1 MIIEKS
7 KELLEKLRRTN
18 YKRIPDFGMDEE
30 SEMIIKVIINE
41 CKSTLAFQDQDGE
54 VTFERYGSDI
64 IKENIEQ
71 IVRQLI
77 LNGVN
82 IPRETMKNIMCSNNE
97 FITGIDADIP
107 LYKGIQEQEDGS
119 MNRVATT
126 GNVIID
132 FSKLDNN
139 IVDMIKKEVY
149 DRYARCFILDNK
161 EKLPHLNKV
170 SIFKER
176 VFHGRENKEFI
187 NRKFS
192 SLLKR
197 QTNYNDEIIK
207 NTVKYHL
214 ENLYSDKFKQ
224 EVLQSVAN
232 GNMLVPIEKNKV
244 SFNQLLDAIS
254 AEVQD
259 IESLIPDINNIQQ
272 DIAQIYADIEAQLIG
287 YSTDITKLSANEIE
301 NTIKDIN
308 EIYLK
313 NSELEK
319 YSDKSGYRIVNVGI
333 NNENVKMV
341 EHQNVPF
348 CMKRISE
355 DIQELVQSASKMNKD
370 DYLKRAVQ
378 LNYRFIRIHPFV
390 DSNGRTSR
398 ALLNM
403 MTIPKGMLI
412 EVPKERKNEFIK
424 AQRVFKLMEDDH
436 VGAYSAQCAYYTI
449 LSFIPFII
457 LVITLIQYTG
467 IQPQTL
473 FEAITKIVPES
484 MNDMVLGVVEEVY
497 SKSIGTISISIIF
510 TIWSAG
516 KGLFALTS
524 GLQNVYK
531 IHTEKHVSY
540 LYLRLKVFI
549 ETIIFIILIVL
560 GLTLLVFG
568 DSLKY
573 IIQQQLEGIKNYN
586 VLMSIFTQ
594 LVFWIITFVIFLFI
608 YKFIPKHDMSFKGQI
623 YGAVFGSIALNVIS
637 FIFSKYLY
645 IFKGFSLTYGSLTT
659 LMLIMMWTYACF
671 YTVLLGAEINK
682 LLGIMHKD

>member
-77 LNGVN
+77 LNGGN

-287 YSTDITKLSANEIE
+287 YSTDITKLNAKEIE
-301 NTIKDIN
+301 NVIKNIN
-308 EIYLK
+308 EISLK
-313 NSELEK
+313 NSESEK
-319 YSDKSGYRIVNVGI
+319 YSDKSGYRIVNVRI
-333 NNENVKMV
+333 NDDNVKMV
-341 EHQNVPF
+341 EYQNVPF

-424 AQRVFKLMEDDH
+424 AQRESNKKMDKQGYFELLNNNREELKKIEKDNTELPVYNFVKQNCVVEFSGKSDKN
-436 VGAYSAQCAYYTI
+436 TE
-449 LSFIPFII
+449 
-457 LVITLIQYTG
+457 
-467 IQPQTL
+467 QTKN
-473 FEAITKIVPES
+473 ITK
-484 MNDMVLGVVEEVY
+484 
-497 SKSIGTISISIIF
+497 
-510 TIWSAG
+510 
-516 KGLFALTS
+516 
-524 GLQNVYK
+524 QK
-531 IHTEKHVSY
+531 ILPDE
-540 LYLRLKVFI
+540 R
-549 ETIIFIILIVL
+549 
-560 GLTLLVFG
+560 
-568 DSLKY
+568 
-573 IIQQQLEGIKNYN
+573 
-586 VLMSIFTQ
+586 
-594 LVFWIITFVIFLFI
+594 
-608 YKFIPKHDMSFKGQI
+608 
-623 YGAVFGSIALNVIS
+623 
-637 FIFSKYLY
+637 
-645 IFKGFSLTYGSLTT
+645 
-659 LMLIMMWTYACF
+659 
-671 YTVLLGAEINK
+671 
-682 LLGIMHKD
+682 

>member
-77 LNGVN
+77 LNGGN

-119 MNRVATT
+119 MNRLATT

-287 YSTDITKLSANEIE
+287 YSTDITKLNAKEI
-301 NTIKDIN
+301 
-308 EIYLK
+308 
-313 NSELEK
+313 
-319 YSDKSGYRIVNVGI
+319 
-333 NNENVKMV
+333 ENVKMV

-424 AQRVFKLMEDDH
+424 AQRESNKKMDKQGYFELLNNNREELKKIEKDNTELPVYNFVKQNCVVEFSGKSDKN
-436 VGAYSAQCAYYTI
+436 TE
-449 LSFIPFII
+449 
-457 LVITLIQYTG
+457 
-467 IQPQTL
+467 QTKN
-473 FEAITKIVPES
+473 ITK
-484 MNDMVLGVVEEVY
+484 
-497 SKSIGTISISIIF
+497 
-510 TIWSAG
+510 
-516 KGLFALTS
+516 
-524 GLQNVYK
+524 QK
-531 IHTEKHVSY
+531 ILPDE
-540 LYLRLKVFI
+540 R
-549 ETIIFIILIVL
+549 
-560 GLTLLVFG
+560 
-568 DSLKY
+568 
-573 IIQQQLEGIKNYN
+573 
-586 VLMSIFTQ
+586 
-594 LVFWIITFVIFLFI
+594 
-608 YKFIPKHDMSFKGQI
+608 
-623 YGAVFGSIALNVIS
+623 
-637 FIFSKYLY
+637 
-645 IFKGFSLTYGSLTT
+645 
-659 LMLIMMWTYACF
+659 
-671 YTVLLGAEINK
+671 
-682 LLGIMHKD
+682 

>member
-1 MIIEKS
+1 
-7 KELLEKLRRTN
+7 
-18 YKRIPDFGMDEE
+18 
-30 SEMIIKVIINE
+30 
-41 CKSTLAFQDQDGE
+41 
-54 VTFERYGSDI
+54 
-64 IKENIEQ
+64 
-71 IVRQLI
+71 
-77 LNGVN
+77 
-82 IPRETMKNIMCSNNE
+82 
-97 FITGIDADIP
+97 
-107 LYKGIQEQEDGS
+107 
-119 MNRVATT
+119 
-126 GNVIID
+126 
-132 FSKLDNN
+132 
-139 IVDMIKKEVY
+139 MIKKEVY

-259 IESLIPDINNIQQ
+259 IESLIPDINNFQQ

-301 NTIKDIN
+301 NAIKDIN
-308 EIYLK
+308 EISLK

-424 AQRVFKLMEDDH
+424 AQRESNKKMDKQGYFELLNNNREELKKIEKDNTELPVYNFVKQNCVVEFSGKSDKN
-436 VGAYSAQCAYYTI
+436 TE
-449 LSFIPFII
+449 
-457 LVITLIQYTG
+457 
-467 IQPQTL
+467 QTKN
-473 FEAITKIVPES
+473 ITK
-484 MNDMVLGVVEEVY
+484 
-497 SKSIGTISISIIF
+497 
-510 TIWSAG
+510 
-516 KGLFALTS
+516 
-524 GLQNVYK
+524 QK
-531 IHTEKHVSY
+531 ILPDE
-540 LYLRLKVFI
+540 R
-549 ETIIFIILIVL
+549 
-560 GLTLLVFG
+560 
-568 DSLKY
+568 
-573 IIQQQLEGIKNYN
+573 
-586 VLMSIFTQ
+586 
-594 LVFWIITFVIFLFI
+594 
-608 YKFIPKHDMSFKGQI
+608 
-623 YGAVFGSIALNVIS
+623 
-637 FIFSKYLY
+637 
-645 IFKGFSLTYGSLTT
+645 
-659 LMLIMMWTYACF
+659 
-671 YTVLLGAEINK
+671 
-682 LLGIMHKD
+682 

>member
-18 YKRIPDFGMDEE
+18 YKRIPDFRMDEE

-71 IVRQLI
+71 IVKQLI
-77 LNGVN
+77 LNGGN

-301 NTIKDIN
+301 NAIKDIN
-308 EIYLK
+308 EISLK

-412 EVPKERKNEFIK
+412 EIPKERKNEFIK
-424 AQRVFKLMEDDH
+424 AQRESNKKMDKQGYFELLNNNREELKKIEKHNNTELPVYNFVK
-436 VGAYSAQCAYYTI
+436 QNC
-449 LSFIPFII
+449 
-457 LVITLIQYTG
+457 VIDFSTKSDENTE
-467 IQPQTL
+467 QTKN
-473 FEAITKIVPES
+473 ITKQKILPE
-484 MNDMVLGVVEEVY
+484 E
-497 SKSIGTISISIIF
+497 
-510 TIWSAG
+510 
-516 KGLFALTS
+516 
-524 GLQNVYK
+524 
-531 IHTEKHVSY
+531 
-540 LYLRLKVFI
+540 R
-549 ETIIFIILIVL
+549 
-560 GLTLLVFG
+560 
-568 DSLKY
+568 
-573 IIQQQLEGIKNYN
+573 
-586 VLMSIFTQ
+586 
-594 LVFWIITFVIFLFI
+594 
-608 YKFIPKHDMSFKGQI
+608 
-623 YGAVFGSIALNVIS
+623 
-637 FIFSKYLY
+637 
-645 IFKGFSLTYGSLTT
+645 
-659 LMLIMMWTYACF
+659 
-671 YTVLLGAEINK
+671 
-682 LLGIMHKD
+682 

>member
-161 EKLPHLNKV
+161 EKLNKV

-308 EIYLK
+308 EISLK

-424 AQRVFKLMEDDH
+424 AQRESNKKMDKQGYFELLNNNREELKKIEKDNTELPVYNFVKQNCVVEFSGKSDKN
-436 VGAYSAQCAYYTI
+436 TE
-449 LSFIPFII
+449 
-457 LVITLIQYTG
+457 
-467 IQPQTL
+467 QTKN
-473 FEAITKIVPES
+473 ITK
-484 MNDMVLGVVEEVY
+484 
-497 SKSIGTISISIIF
+497 
-510 TIWSAG
+510 
-516 KGLFALTS
+516 
-524 GLQNVYK
+524 QK
-531 IHTEKHVSY
+531 ILPDE
-540 LYLRLKVFI
+540 R
-549 ETIIFIILIVL
+549 
-560 GLTLLVFG
+560 
-568 DSLKY
+568 
-573 IIQQQLEGIKNYN
+573 
-586 VLMSIFTQ
+586 
-594 LVFWIITFVIFLFI
+594 
-608 YKFIPKHDMSFKGQI
+608 
-623 YGAVFGSIALNVIS
+623 
-637 FIFSKYLY
+637 
-645 IFKGFSLTYGSLTT
+645 
-659 LMLIMMWTYACF
+659 
-671 YTVLLGAEINK
+671 
-682 LLGIMHKD
+682 

>member
-214 ENLYSDKFKQ
+214 ENLYSD
-224 EVLQSVAN
+224 N
-232 GNMLVPIEKNKV
+232 
-244 SFNQLLDAIS
+244 
-254 AEVQD
+254 
-259 IESLIPDINNIQQ
+259 
-272 DIAQIYADIEAQLIG
+272 
-287 YSTDITKLSANEIE
+287 
-301 NTIKDIN
+301 
-308 EIYLK
+308 
-313 NSELEK
+313 
-319 YSDKSGYRIVNVGI
+319 
-333 NNENVKMV
+333 
-341 EHQNVPF
+341 
-348 CMKRISE
+348 
-355 DIQELVQSASKMNKD
+355 
-370 DYLKRAVQ
+370 
-378 LNYRFIRIHPFV
+378 
-390 DSNGRTSR
+390 
-398 ALLNM
+398 
-403 MTIPKGMLI
+403 
-412 EVPKERKNEFIK
+412 
-424 AQRVFKLMEDDH
+424 
-436 VGAYSAQCAYYTI
+436 
-449 LSFIPFII
+449 
-457 LVITLIQYTG
+457 
-467 IQPQTL
+467 
-473 FEAITKIVPES
+473 ITKIVPES